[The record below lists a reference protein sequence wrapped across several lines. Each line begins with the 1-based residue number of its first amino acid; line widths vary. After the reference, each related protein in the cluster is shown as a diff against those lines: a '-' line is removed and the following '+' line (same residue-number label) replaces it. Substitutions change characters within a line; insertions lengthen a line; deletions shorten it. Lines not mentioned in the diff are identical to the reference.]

1 MNIKKTI
8 AIFVTGGVLLT
19 GIVAYAATTTNTV
32 SATNTGQISTTAPR
46 YGRMQN
52 VDFLAKLTG
61 KSTDEILKL
70 LESGKTMAQIA
81 EENGVTLDEFKKAML
96 SQREAYI
103 DQMVKDGKITKEKA
117 DLIKKAIE
125 ERINSCDGT
134 GYNGVGM
141 GFGFGRNN
149 AGTAGTGFGSGM
161 GAKAG
166 QRGAG
171 YRGAGFG
178 TTVQE

>member
-8 AIFVTGGVLLT
+8 AIVVTGGVLLS
-19 GIVAYAATTTNTV
+19 GVAAYAATTTN
-32 SATNTGQISTTAPR
+32 AGNPANQKQISSTAPR

-70 LESGKTMAQIA
+70 MQSGKTMAQIA

-96 SQREAYI
+96 NQRETYI
-103 DQMVKDGKITKEKA
+103 DQMVKDGKITQENA
-117 DLIKKAIE
+117 DSIKKAIE

-134 GYNGVGM
+134 GHKGVGM
-141 GFGFGRNN
+141 GIGRSGKSS
-149 AGTAGTGFGSGM
+149 AAFASGM
-161 GAKAG
+161 GA
-166 QRGAG
+166 RAG

-178 TTVQE
+178 ATVQQ

>member
-8 AIFVTGGVLLT
+8 AIVVTGGVLLT
-19 GIVAYAATTTNTV
+19 GIAAYAATTTNAANPANFNT
-32 SATNTGQISTTAPR
+32 SASAPR

-61 KSTDEILKL
+61 KSSDEILKL
-70 LESGKTMAQIA
+70 MESGKTMAQIA

-103 DQMVKDGKITKEKA
+103 DQMVKDGKITQGRA
-117 DLIKKAIE
+117 DLIKKTIE
-125 ERINSCDGT
+125 ERINFCDGT
-134 GYNGVGM
+134 GYNGAGM
-141 GFGFGRNN
+141 GMGFGRNN
-149 AGTAGTGFGSGM
+149 TGKAGIGLGSGM

-166 QRGAG
+166 HRGAWN
-171 YRGAGFG
+171 
-178 TTVQE
+178 QQ